1 MEKEADVPQLHKIAY
16 GKLNHHNHN
25 FWANVD
31 GCDDVVA
38 TEEWS
43 SCGVG
48 GLGSMVVGG
57 DGGWTRGWRWVAS
70 FLGGHFGCEARFKGL
85 IYAH

>member
-48 GLGSMVVGG
+48 GLGWWWWAVMVGG
-57 DGGWTRGWRWVAS
+57 PVGGGGLHPSLADISVARHV
-70 FLGGHFGCEARFKGL
+70 LKA
-85 IYAH
+85 